1 MKFYGRSTCRH
12 FGPERFARGNLKQG
26 ETFSIDSGMGGSW
39 TVKFVRFEEGGPVFL
54 RTPSVDWPNA
64 IYAFDSPEHAARE
77 LYVLV
82 SDGGA

>member
-1 MKFYGRSTCRH
+1 MKFYGRPMHRH
-12 FGPERFARGNLKQG
+12 VSPVRFANGNLKRG
-26 ETFSIDSGMGGSW
+26 ETFSVDSGMGGSW

-54 RTPSVDWPNA
+54 RTPSVDWPKA

-82 SDGGA
+82 SEGGA